1 MMISIPLIAIAM
13 GLLLS
18 PGSLTILGNNMGIA
32 GASFLV
38 VILTGL
44 VVHLFTALSFGELS
58 LNFPGPDGE
67 ARLIKESLGPTPALV
82 LPLCSRVLFTLCAA
96 TGILAA
102 AGYAFN
108 EVFVLW
114 FPNLGFSFCLLG
126 FLLLINFLGHRVSST
141 AQIFFVAITVLGLL
155 LLSIVGLLHLGKAS
169 PAIDASNPD
178 PLHMSRVILF
188 GLVLFVG
195 FDLAIFT
202 KASDGHHPMK
212 LIRSM
217 ILGILLAAII
227 LAVWG
232 LVSLKYASPSK
243 LADTTVPHM
252 LAARQIMGQSGRV
265 LMGLVVLTGS
275 CAAVNA
281 LLIAVSKMI
290 SGMTNQNLLPSFL
303 RLQPKQVPIP
313 LILLGMGIAAMMAAG
328 MAGKPE
334 LEIYTKAA
342 IWFWLLHYAMIHV
355 SVLIMR
361 CRNPGRFNP
370 FQVFASPVIPIVGA
384 LTLLMGLAGLL
395 WTAPEFGL
403 ILKFIFAVLVTVS
416 IFAFFSIRMTHR
428 KGTPASKN
436 EV

>member
-1 MMISIPLIAIAM
+1 
-13 GLLLS
+13 
-18 PGSLTILGNNMGIA
+18 
-32 GASFLV
+32 
-38 VILTGL
+38 
-44 VVHLFTALSFGELS
+44 
-58 LNFPGPDGE
+58 
-67 ARLIKESLGPTPALV
+67 
-82 LPLCSRVLFTLCAA
+82 
-96 TGILAA
+96 
-102 AGYAFN
+102 
-108 EVFVLW
+108 
-114 FPNLGFSFCLLG
+114 
-126 FLLLINFLGHRVSST
+126 
-141 AQIFFVAITVLGLL
+141 
-155 LLSIVGLLHLGKAS
+155 
-169 PAIDASNPD
+169 
-178 PLHMSRVILF
+178 
-188 GLVLFVG
+188 
-195 FDLAIFT
+195 
-202 KASDGHHPMK
+202 
-212 LIRSM
+212 
-217 ILGILLAAII
+217 
-227 LAVWG
+227 
-232 LVSLKYASPSK
+232 
-243 LADTTVPHM
+243 M

-265 LMGLVVLTGS
+265 LMGLVVLAGS

-361 CRNPGRFNP
+361 WRNPRRFNP

-395 WTAPEFGL
+395 WTAPEFYL

-416 IFAFFSIRMTHR
+416 IFAFFLIRMTHR
-428 KGTPASKN
+428 KGKPASKN